1 MLFELLLICLGF
13 GILARA
19 QNNPGFI
26 SIDCGALNGH
36 LDENLTI
43 YYTTDVGFVESGQN
57 MQISPKYFNQI
68 SSMQRLLNLRSFPNG
83 TRNCYT
89 LQPKQGKNNRYLI
102 RASFLYGD
110 YDNKFQGPTFDL
122 YIDANYWVTI
132 NPSSYMYEEV
142 IYYPSRDY
150 IQVCLVNLGL
160 GTPYISVLELRVL
173 DNSTYVASGALGK
186 WYRDNIGSPM
196 AYRYPQDT
204 YDRIWDGSTDDGDL
218 LPITNTTTIDNMS
231 STSAYKVPV
240 EVLMTAERTSN
251 ASYSYRYSWRTN
263 SSNDVWYIYIHFME
277 LQMVQQGQVRQFQV
291 AINGKALTT
300 VTPEY
305 LKPVTVAS
313 LPTSG
318 NNRMNVT
325 ITAMSQ
331 STLPPF
337 LNAIEVFHAIDLPN
351 SPTHLDDVTGINSI
365 KTIYGVAID
374 DWQGDPCVP
383 VFFIWSFLNCSKDDT
398 PRIISLN
405 LSSSNLK
412 GSIATSFSSLTALVS
427 LNLSGNNLNG
437 SIPAVLEKKMAD
449 KTLQLSLDGNPNLC
463 RQDSNCNQDRSKK
476 KNTVVPAVAATVGS
490 LALVFFLIC
499 AIVVIR
505 KRRKKIEEINTGS
518 MEVTASKEP
527 RSKEVSEPSTGT
539 GFNEGR
545 LVIGKNRPFT
555 SAEVLSITATFRTVI
570 GEGGFG
576 NVFLGTLDDGWKV
589 AVKVLSQSSKQGYK
603 EFQAEAQL
611 LMIVHH
617 KNLVSLIGYCEDFDN
632 MALIYEF
639 MPNGNLR
646 QHLAGNT
653 SNVISWS
660 QRLQIAIDAAQG
672 LEYLHNGCRPSI
684 IHRDLKTSNILLNE
698 NMQAKIAD
706 FGLSRVFMMEDGCQ
720 ISTQPA
726 GTPGYLDPV
735 FNTGGNL
742 NKKSDVYSFG
752 IILFELIT
760 GQPAILRS
768 PTGTIHIVKWVTP
781 LIKGGNIQKIV
792 DPMIHGQFNSN
803 SIWKAI
809 EIAMQCVQPI
819 PVQRPDINHVLL
831 DLKECLATQVGRG
844 KRQGMGDHSMK
855 STFGMTASLE
865 ALELAPDAR

>member
-1 MLFELLLICLGF
+1 MEL
-13 GILARA
+13 
-19 QNNPGFI
+19 QM
-26 SIDCGALNGH
+26 
-36 LDENLTI
+36 
-43 YYTTDVGFVESGQN
+43 VQ
-57 MQISPKYFNQI
+57 
-68 SSMQRLLNLRSFPNG
+68 
-83 TRNCYT
+83 
-89 LQPKQGKNNRYLI
+89 QG
-102 RASFLYGD
+102 
-110 YDNKFQGPTFDL
+110 
-122 YIDANYWVTI
+122 
-132 NPSSYMYEEV
+132 
-142 IYYPSRDY
+142 
-150 IQVCLVNLGL
+150 
-160 GTPYISVLELRVL
+160 
-173 DNSTYVASGALGK
+173 
-186 WYRDNIGSPM
+186 
-196 AYRYPQDT
+196 
-204 YDRIWDGSTDDGDL
+204 
-218 LPITNTTTIDNMS
+218 
-231 STSAYKVPV
+231 
-240 EVLMTAERTSN
+240 
-251 ASYSYRYSWRTN
+251 RYSWRTN

-277 LQMVQQGQVRQFQV
+277 LQMVRQFQV

-427 LNLSGNNLNG
+427 LDLSFNELSGQIPEFFADMPNLR
-437 SIPAVLEKKMAD
+437 IF
-449 KTLQLSLDGNPNLC
+449 LDGNPNLC

-555 SAEVLSITATFRTVI
+555 SAEVLSITANFRTVI

-603 EFQAEAQL
+603 EFQAE
-611 LMIVHH
+611 
-617 KNLVSLIGYCEDFDN
+617 
-632 MALIYEF
+632 
-639 MPNGNLR
+639 
-646 QHLAGNT
+646 
-653 SNVISWS
+653 
-660 QRLQIAIDAAQG
+660 
-672 LEYLHNGCRPSI
+672 
-684 IHRDLKTSNILLNE
+684 
-698 NMQAKIAD
+698 
-706 FGLSRVFMMEDGCQ
+706 
-720 ISTQPA
+720 
-726 GTPGYLDPV
+726 
-735 FNTGGNL
+735 
-742 NKKSDVYSFG
+742 
-752 IILFELIT
+752 
-760 GQPAILRS
+760 
-768 PTGTIHIVKWVTP
+768 
-781 LIKGGNIQKIV
+781 
-792 DPMIHGQFNSN
+792 
-803 SIWKAI
+803 
-809 EIAMQCVQPI
+809 
-819 PVQRPDINHVLL
+819 
-831 DLKECLATQVGRG
+831 ECLATQVGRG

>member
-1 MLFELLLICLGF
+1 
-13 GILARA
+13 
-19 QNNPGFI
+19 
-26 SIDCGALNGH
+26 
-36 LDENLTI
+36 
-43 YYTTDVGFVESGQN
+43 
-57 MQISPKYFNQI
+57 MQISSKYI
-68 SSMQRLLNLRSFPNG
+68 DRVPMQQLMNLRCFPNG

-89 LQPKQGKNNRYLI
+89 LRPTQGKSKRYLI
-102 RASFLYGD
+102 RASFFYGN
-110 YDNKFQGPTFDL
+110 YDTLSQTPTFDL
-122 YIDANYWVTI
+122 YIDVNYWITVKD
-132 NPSSYMYEEV
+132 PSNYTYEEI
-142 IYYPSRDY
+142 IYTTSRDY
-150 IQVCLVNLGL
+150 IQVCLVNRGS
-160 GTPYISVLELRVL
+160 GVPFISALELRTL
-173 DNSTYVASGALGK
+173 DNSTYDTSAGALQTS
-186 WYRDNIGSPM
+186 WRYNIGSKTT
-196 AYRYPQDT
+196 YRHPQDD
-204 YDRIWDGSTDDGDL
+204 YDRIWEGQSFNWTT
-218 LPITNTTTIDNMS
+218 ITNKTNVDS
-231 STSAYKVPV
+231 LRSTNNAYKVPL
-240 EVLMTAERTSN
+240 EVLMTGQQSLDNISSSLKLFWISSEPTYKWYLFFHFAE
-251 ASYSYRYSWRTN
+251 
-263 SSNDVWYIYIHFME
+263 
-277 LQMVQQGQVRQFQV
+277 FQV
-291 AINGKALTT
+291 LRSGQLRRFRVYVNDNKLITT

-305 LKPVTVAS
+305 LKPVTVS
-313 LPTSG
+313 TFPFDGTVLNFSITS
-318 NNRMNVT
+318 VT
-325 ITAMSQ
+325 SQ
-331 STLPPF
+331 SSLPPF
-337 LNAIEVFHAIDLPN
+337 LNAVEWFRSIDLPHSTTDLN
-351 SPTHLDDVTGINSI
+351 DVTGINSI

-383 VFFIWSFLNCSKDDT
+383 VSFIWSFLNCSEDDI

-427 LNLSGNNLNG
+427 LDLSFNELSGQIPEFFADMPNLRILNLSGNNLNG

-463 RQDSNCNQDRSKK
+463 RQDSNCNQDGRKK

-505 KRRKKIEEINTGS
+505 RRRKKIEEINTGS
-518 MEVTASKEP
+518 MEVTASKEHRP
-527 RSKEVSEPSTGT
+527 KEVSEPSTGT

-545 LVIGKNRPFT
+545 LVVGKNRPFT
-555 SAEVLSITATFRTVI
+555 SAEVLSITGNFRTVI

-576 NVFLGTLDDGWKV
+576 NVYLGTLDDGWKV

-768 PTGTIHIVKWVTP
+768 PTGSIHIVKWVTP
-781 LIKGGNIQKIV
+781 LIEGGNIQKMV

-809 EIAMQCVQPI
+809 EIAMQCVQPN

-831 DLKECLATQVGRG
+831 DLKECLAVQVGRG
-844 KRQGMGDHSMK
+844 RGQGMGDHSMK